1 MNTALATIEVSPLAL
16 PENAHNPVE
25 IYLNSLNTARSMETM
40 RGALVSVLCTLAEAK
55 LIPLVADEITSADVL
70 AFPWHSLRNAEME
83 TLRGL
88 LVRSFAPATAA
99 LYLTAVKGVLKKA
112 WKQNLMS
119 TDDYMR
125 TVDVD
130 AIRPNSVK
138 AGRAVAVE
146 SLNTIFKQCESD
158 DHFTAQRD
166 AAIVA
171 VGYFGGLRRA
181 EIAALDLSDWNP
193 EERSLLVRRGKG
205 QKTRTV
211 YLAEEGAAIMAAW
224 LERRGK
230 PHVKPLF
237 LRFYKGGLMQEARIS
252 AQTVYNVLKRRSRIT
267 AQEIIKPHDLRRS
280 FATHLLDAGA
290 DVVVVGALMGHVKV
304 ETTKGYDMRGER
316 AAKEAA
322 SRLTRKKGGNNGS
335 ND

>member
-1 MNTALATIEVSPLAL
+1 MNTALVPTQSSPLAL
-16 PENAHNPVE
+16 PAEAHNPVE

-40 RGALVSVLCTLAEAK
+40 RGALVSVLRTLAEAK
-55 LIPLVADEITSADVL
+55 LIPFDAKDITPADPL
-70 AFPWHSLRNAEME
+70 AFPWHNLRNAEME

-138 AGRAVAVE
+138 MGRAVEAE
-146 SLNTIFKQCESD
+146 SLNTIFEQCESD
-158 DHFTAQRD
+158 PHFTSERD

-181 EIAALDLSDWNP
+181 EIAALDLSDWDA
-193 EERSLLVRRGKG
+193 EARSLLVRRGKG

-211 YLAEEGAAIMAAW
+211 YLAKEGADILAVW
-224 LERRGK
+224 LEKRGK
-230 PHVKPLF
+230 PDVKPLF
-237 LRFYKGGLMQEARIS
+237 LRFYKGGLMQTERIS
-252 AQTVYNVLKRRSRIT
+252 AQTVYNVLKRRSLST

-280 FATHLLDAGA
+280 FATHLLEKGA
-290 DVVVVGALMGHVKV
+290 DVVVVGALMGHVKI
-304 ETTKGYDMRGER
+304 ETTKGYDRRGEK

-322 SRLTRKKGGNNGS
+322 SRLTLKKDEGEVAK
-335 ND
+335 